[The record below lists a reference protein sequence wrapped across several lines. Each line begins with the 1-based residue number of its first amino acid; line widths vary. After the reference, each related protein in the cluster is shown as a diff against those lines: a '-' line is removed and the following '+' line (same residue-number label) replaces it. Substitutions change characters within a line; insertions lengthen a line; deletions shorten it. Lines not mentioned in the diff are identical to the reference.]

1 MSESSD
7 SVACYRESMYSN
19 ASNVK
24 SEWPKSKPMS
34 FTEQLEKWNKVR
46 QSLYSQNGWCSTN
59 VNQIS
64 KWDVG
69 DLDAKPQPVNMQ
81 QHSHETGINIIIKQ
95 FILLIITK

>member
-1 MSESSD
+1 MSQPND
-7 SVACYRESMYSN
+7 SVACFRDSMYNN
-19 ASNVK
+19 ATNGTNAWSK
-24 SEWPKSKPMS
+24 PKPMS

-69 DLDAKPQPVNMQ
+69 DLDAGSQPINMQ
-81 QHSHETGINIIIKQ
+81 QHSHETGN
-95 FILLIITK
+95 

>member
-1 MSESSD
+1 MSQPND
-7 SVACYRESMYSN
+7 SVACLHDSTYN
-19 ASNVK
+19 NGTN
-24 SEWPKSKPMS
+24 EWSKPKPIS

-69 DLDAKPQPVNMQ
+69 DLDAGSHSINMQ
-81 QHSHETGINIIIKQ
+81 QHSHETGKYTLSV
-95 FILLIITK
+95 FP